1 MNNNVEKSKELFLK
15 GYNCCQAIV
24 GGFCEDY
31 NIEFETA
38 MKITSSFGGGMG
50 GLREV
55 CGAVSGAFMI
65 AGLKKGY
72 IFPDSA
78 EVKAEHNKL
87 IQSLAKSFKE
97 KWGTIKCGE
106 LMKKLSEEKGEVL
119 EKLGEDY
126 KKRPCL
132 IIVEEMAKILDETIN
147 E

>member
-1 MNNNVEKSKELFLK
+1 MSNNVEKSKELFLK

-38 MKITSSFGGGMG
+38 MKLASSFGGGMG

-72 IFPDSA
+72 TFPETA
-78 EVKAEHNKL
+78 EEKSNHNKL
-87 IQSLAKSFKE
+87 IQSLANSFKD

-106 LMKKLSEEKGEVL
+106 LMKKLSEEKKEEL
-119 EKLGEDY
+119 NSLGADY
-126 KKRPCL
+126 QKRPCL
-132 IIVEEMAKILDETIN
+132 IIVEDMAKIIEEIL
-147 E
+147 